1 MRGNDDPV
9 SVQDEKAGRFTR
21 IFLVQSY
28 TQLMAQS
35 PALEYDFLPLV
46 RPPAAPPR
54 KEGMSD
60 FLMKVGIT
68 LGLGGMGVFF
78 FFLSPLWGPIKRMF
92 PPYPPPP
99 PPRGPGGGFFSP
111 PARPRGGEK
120 R

>member
-68 LGLGGMGVFF
+68 LGLGGMGLGIFF
-78 FFLSPLWGPIKRMF
+78 ILASMWTFKR
-92 PPYPPPP
+92 
-99 PPRGPGGGFFSP
+99 
-111 PARPRGGEK
+111 
-120 R
+120 